1 MSWSDPDMETTQKIK
16 RPKPGP
22 RHKKDPNIGMKFLVV
37 LAGVVFILG
46 IFAYVD
52 WASLGGDKADG
63 PSGTATVP
71 GPTVT
76 ETQWSTSTAPGNTT
90 TRTVTADSQPGP
102 TSTVTIAPSPAPT
115 ATVTAKETVT
125 ATATVPGPE
134 KTVHEPGP
142 ATTIT
147 KCYDASKTPAVEMTC
162 P

>member
-102 TSTVTIAPSPAPT
+102 TSTVTIAPSLG
-115 ATVTAKETVT
+115 ATVTAKATVT

-134 KTVHEPGP
+134 KTVTVTETPKP
-142 ATTIT
+142 VT
-147 KCYDASKTPAVEMTC
+147 KCYDASKTPMVEIPC